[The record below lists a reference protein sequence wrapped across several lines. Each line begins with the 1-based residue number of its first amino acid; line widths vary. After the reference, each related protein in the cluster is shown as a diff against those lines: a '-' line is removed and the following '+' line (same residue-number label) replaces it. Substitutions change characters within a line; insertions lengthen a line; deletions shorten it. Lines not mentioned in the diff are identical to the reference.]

1 MYENCASHTVMRH
14 RNMCDTRCASIWSTC
29 RECYRKSIGNI
40 KRLEFL
46 VSHSFFLFSFKP
58 FIAKGDQYLLGV
70 CMSKC
75 VLCFFSFFFLF
86 RFIGVHLLC
95 ICMHIY
101 SQIFTSSRLYF
112 LFILHIEYKIIQENE
127 ESDDVLFFSFCC
139 CCCV

>member
-75 VLCFFSFFFLF
+75 VLCFFSFFFCFDSLA
-86 RFIGVHLLC
+86 FIYYVFVCIYILKYLL
-95 ICMHIY
+95 
-101 SQIFTSSRLYF
+101 L
-112 LFILHIEYKIIQENE
+112 LGFISY
-127 ESDDVLFFSFCC
+127 LFFISNIK
-139 CCCV
+139 